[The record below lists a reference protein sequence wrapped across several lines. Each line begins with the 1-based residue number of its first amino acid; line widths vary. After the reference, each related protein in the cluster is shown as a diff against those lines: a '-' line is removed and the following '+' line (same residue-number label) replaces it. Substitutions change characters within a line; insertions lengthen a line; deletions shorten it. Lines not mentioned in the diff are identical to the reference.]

1 MSDMRPQ
8 KNKFHPT
15 LYKHTLLWYNKE
27 DIMIPAKFSN
37 KQEDMICRD
46 PEEEHAEAVA
56 PVAEASEAEA
66 SEAEDMAAVDTAAAD
81 LGEAREDLTAPED
94 RVLVG
99 ALALDLDGAL
109 VPVITVAD
117 ALAA

>member
-1 MSDMRPQ
+1 MSYKRQQ
-8 KNKFHPT
+8 KNKFSPA
-15 LYKHTLLWYNKE
+15 LYKHVLLWYNKE
-27 DIMIPAKFSN
+27 DIMILSKFSN

-46 PEEEHAEAVA
+46 PVEDHTEAVA
-56 PVAEASEAEA
+56 PVAAASEVA

-81 LGEAREDLTAPED
+81 LGEDLTDPED
-94 RVLVG
+94 RASDG
-99 ALALDLDGAL
+99 ALAQDLDGAS